1 MISMSSSVIY
11 IIVILVLA
19 SAWMMFSV
27 LTGKQITVR
36 PKDDK
41 HEPVKIQIFYFG
53 AIASVVIFLIT
64 ELITPSEAW
73 QTLVGDSHL
82 SPIGILI
89 LFMSMAYISIFLDY
103 CGFFSFCAE
112 CAVRRAGTSQMCLF
126 VILYATVSVLTI
138 FTSNDIIILTFT
150 PFIYY
155 FTQQRRIDPMPYL
168 IAEFFAANT
177 WSMTLYI
184 GNPTN
189 ILLSDA
195 FGISFYEY
203 LSVMWLPALTA
214 GVTNFVMVSI
224 LFRKSLSV
232 RMEQPVKADKPVLKD
247 THGTIVGLLILVL
260 CIAGLALAQVMRL
273 QTWEIA
279 LFFALLLLAFVS
291 IRMLY
296 NFIRCRRSGKPFKN
310 PVMVHTFRK
319 MPWNVIPLVLSMAI
333 LVRVAANNGL
343 CAHIADYL
351 LGLSGSSTK
360 LVTAIFGLSS
370 TISANLLNNIPMSVF
385 FVSVVESVPPELAR
399 AATFASIIGSN
410 LGANITPV
418 AALAGIMWMT
428 ILKNHGIRF
437 SFLDFVR
444 YGTIVTTCA
453 LTAAVISLMIMV

>member
-1 MISMSSSVIY
+1 MNSSTIF
-11 IIVILVLA
+11 ITVILSLA
-19 SAWMMFSV
+19 SMWV
-27 LTGKQITVR
+27 LFAVLNGKEIIIQ
-36 PKDDK
+36 PKDGK
-41 HEPVKIQIFYFG
+41 HEPIRLQIFYYG
-53 AIASVVIFLIT
+53 AIASIVIFLIT
-64 ELITPSEAW
+64 GHITPNEVW
-73 QTLVGDSHL
+73 QTLIGDHHL

-89 LFMSMAYISIFLDY
+89 LFLSMAYISIFLDY

-112 CAVRRAGTSQMCLF
+112 CAVRRAGTSQMRLF
-126 VILYATVSVLTI
+126 VILYATISVLTI

-155 FTQQRRIDPMPYL
+155 FTQHRRINPMPYL

-195 FGISFYEY
+195 FGINFYEY

-214 GVTNFVMVSI
+214 GVANFVMVSI

-232 RMEQPVKADKPVLKD
+232 KMEIELREDKPVLKD
-247 THGTIVGLLILVL
+247 SHGTIAGLIILVS
-260 CIAGLALAQVMRL
+260 CIISLSLAQFL
-273 QTWEIA
+273 KIQTWEIA
-279 LFFALLLLAFVS
+279 FFFALLLISFILV
-291 IRMLY
+291 RMLY
-296 NFIRCRRSGKPFKN
+296 NFIRCKRSGKPFKN
-310 PVMVHTFRK
+310 PVMVHTLRK
-319 MPWNVIPLVLSMAI
+319 MPWNVIPLVLSMAV

-343 CAHIADYL
+343 CANIADYL
-351 LGLSGSSTK
+351 VHISGLSNK
-360 LVTAIFGLSS
+360 FAAVIFGISS

-385 FVSVVESVPPELAR
+385 FVSVIEAVPTEIAR

-418 AALAGIMWMT
+418 AALAGILWMT
-428 ILKNHGIRF
+428 ILKNHGIKF

-444 YGTIVTTCA
+444 YGTIVTFFA
-453 LTAAVISLMIMV
+453 LSAALLGLMVTI